1 MYAFRKYQMI
11 WQKPRH
17 RNSGRSQA
25 SKRKRGFSLIEVLVA
40 MAIMSVAILGLAQLF
55 LLSVMQNARSDWMTN
70 GTFLTQQRVD
80 EYRSLTMDELSNE
93 ASKSPMSELIDV
105 NLDGIDDFRRI
116 TEVTSLG
123 SLWRIRVLVFSG
135 PQSGISVSALKDD
148 PELHGVRAVTTTVI
162 SR

>member
-1 MYAFRKYQMI
+1 MCKIRKFQEI
-11 WQKPRH
+11 IQKQCCRD
-17 RNSGRSQA
+17 SGRSQA
-25 SKRKRGFSLIEVLVA
+25 SKRQRGFSLIEVLVA

-55 LLSVMQNARSDWMTN
+55 LLGVMQNARSDWMTN
-70 GTFLTQQRVD
+70 GTFLTQQRID

-93 ASKSPMSELIDV
+93 ASQSPMSELVDV
-105 NLDGIDDFRRI
+105 NLDGIDDYRRI
-116 TEVTSLG
+116 TEVTSVG

-148 PELHGVRAVTTTVI
+148 PELYKVRAITTTVI